1 MHQFLFASSENI
13 DARSLVGDC
22 LGQLGEIPATANLG
36 FCYATDP
43 LAGDMREIL
52 SALQK
57 AAPAV
62 HWVGTVGVGICVG
75 AREIYDRP
83 ALALMIGSLPAGDF
97 RVIPDFRGHRGA
109 LSRELIDWWQAQPYC
124 FALIHG
130 DPGNPDTPAFI
141 NGLAG
146 DQGTLFLN
154 GGLTSSQGGHNP
166 QLADG
171 TTHNGL
177 SGVIC
182 NDQVQIM
189 TDHTQGCSPVG
200 PVHEIT
206 RARKHIAISL
216 DHHSALKVMKTD
228 IGEVLAR
235 DLTRIGGYIFAA
247 LPIPGSDTGD
257 YLVRNLVGIDP
268 DQGLVAVGDNLENQ
282 RQLMFCRR
290 DGNSARE
297 DMDRMLDRLEKRIQG
312 RTIRGGVYITCLG
325 RGRHQFGEN
334 SEELKMISR
343 RLGAFPLVGFFANG
357 EIYNGRLYGY
367 TGVLTLFL

>member
-1 MHQFLFASSENI
+1 MHQFLCASSENI
-13 DARSLVGDC
+13 NAKSLVEDC
-22 LGQLGEIPATANLG
+22 LGQMGDIPAEANLG
-36 FCYATDP
+36 FCYATDA

-57 AAPAV
+57 AVPAA
-62 HWVGTVGVGICVG
+62 HWVGTVGTGICAG

-83 ALALMIGSLPAGDF
+83 ALALMIGSLPAEVF
-97 RVIPDFRGHRGA
+97 RVIPDFRGNRKT
-109 LSRELIDWWQAQPYC
+109 LPPELTDWWQAQPYC

-130 DPGNPDTPAFI
+130 DPSNPDMPAFI
-141 NGLAG
+141 DSLSGNQ
-146 DQGTLFLN
+146 DTLFLN
-154 GGLTSSQGGHNP
+154 GGLTSSQGQNP

-171 TTHNGL
+171 TTRNGL
-177 SGVIC
+177 SGLMF
-182 NDQVQIM
+182 NEQVQVM

-206 RARKHIAISL
+206 RAQKHIAVSL
-216 DHHSALKVMKTD
+216 DKRPALEVMKSD

-247 LPIPGSDTGD
+247 LPIQGSDTGD

-282 RQLMFCRR
+282 QQLMFCRR

-297 DMDRMLDRLEKRIQG
+297 DMDRMLDRLEKRIKG
-312 RTIRGGVYITCLG
+312 RTIRGGVYITCVG
-325 RGRHQFGEN
+325 RGRYQFGEN
-334 SEELKMISR
+334 SEELEMISQ
-343 RLGAFPLVGFFANG
+343 RLGVFPLVGFFANG

>member
-1 MHQFLFASSENI
+1 MHQFLCASSENI
-13 DARSLVGDC
+13 NAKSLVEDC
-22 LGQLGEIPATANLG
+22 LGQMGDIPAAANLG
-36 FCYATDP
+36 FCYATDA

-57 AAPAV
+57 AVPTA

-83 ALALMIGSLPAGDF
+83 ALAVMIGSLPAGAF
-97 RVIPDFRGHRGA
+97 RVIPDFRGNRKA
-109 LSRELIDWWQAQPYC
+109 LPRELTDWWQAQPYC

-130 DPGNPDTPAFI
+130 DPSNPDTPAFI
-141 NGLAG
+141 NSLSG
-146 DQGTLFLN
+146 DQDTLFLN
-154 GGLTSSQGGHNP
+154 GGLTSSQGHNP

-171 TTHNGL
+171 TTRNGL
-177 SGVIC
+177 SGLIF
-182 NDQVQIM
+182 NEQVQVM

-216 DHHSALKVMKTD
+216 DHRSALEVMKSD
-228 IGEVLAR
+228 IGEVLTR
-235 DLTRIGGYIFAA
+235 DLNRIGGYIFAA

-257 YLVRNLVGIDP
+257 FLVRNLVGIDP

-297 DMDRMLDRLEKRIQG
+297 DMDRMLNRLENRIEG
-312 RTIRGGVYITCLG
+312 RTIRGGVYITCIG

-334 SEELKMISR
+334 SEELRMISQ
-343 RLGAFPLVGFFANG
+343 RLGGFPLVGFFANG
-357 EIYNGRLYGY
+357 EIYNGRLYRY
-367 TGVLTLFL
+367 TGVLTLFM

>member
-1 MHQFLFASSENI
+1 MQQFLFASSENI
-13 DARSLVGDC
+13 DTTSLVEDC
-22 LGQLGEIPATANLG
+22 LGQLEDIPVTANLG
-36 FCYATDP
+36 FCYATDS
-43 LAGDMREIL
+43 LAGDMRNIL
-52 SALQK
+52 SALQN

-75 AREIYDRP
+75 DREIYDRP

-97 RVIPDFRGHRGA
+97 RVIPDFRGNRDV

-141 NGLAG
+141 NRLAG

-154 GGLTSSQGGHNP
+154 GGLTSSQGHNP

-171 TTHNGL
+171 ITHNGL
-177 SGVIC
+177 SGLIC
-182 NDQVQIM
+182 NEQVQIM

-206 RARKHIAISL
+206 RAQKHIAISL

-235 DLTRIGGYIFAA
+235 DLNRIGGYIFAA

-257 YLVRNLVGIDP
+257 YLVRNLIGIDP
-268 DQGLVAVGDNLENQ
+268 DQGLVAVGDNLDNQ

-297 DMDRMLDRLEKRIQG
+297 DMDRMLDRLDKRIQG
-312 RTIRGGVYITCLG
+312 RTIRGGIYITCLG

-334 SEELKMISR
+334 SEELKMISQ